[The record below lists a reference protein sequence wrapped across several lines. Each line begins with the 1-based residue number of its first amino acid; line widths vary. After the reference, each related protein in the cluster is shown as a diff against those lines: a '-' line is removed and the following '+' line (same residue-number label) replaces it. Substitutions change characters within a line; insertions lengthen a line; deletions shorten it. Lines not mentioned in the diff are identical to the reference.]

1 MDDAIPPVPE
11 PAPAPPPP
19 PAPPPVV
26 PPVPPL
32 PPRVLPSFTPPPP
45 PVSSGVGWRMGV
57 ALGLIAF
64 LIGVGVTAF
73 ALDRFAHT
81 GETKPIA
88 TVTLPVGDNGQA
100 PVVIVPSKAG
110 APVPAIDLAALSTRE
125 AELAAKIR
133 DLETRASTIDRDSQ
147 RASAYAT
154 RSEGLMVAFAA
165 RRALDRGLNLG
176 FLENQLRSR
185 FGGTQPAAVA
195 TVLQAARSPVTL
207 EDLRVSLDG
216 VASELMTG
224 AATVGWW
231 QSLRAEI
238 GNLVVLH
245 RAGTPSP
252 LPFNRV
258 ALARRLIES
267 GQVEAALAEVSRT
280 PGARSAESWSGA
292 ARRYI
297 AARRALDTI
306 ESAAILAPGV
316 DAPPPP
322 AAAAT
327 P

>member
-1 MDDAIPPVPE
+1 MDDPTPPVLE
-11 PAPAPPPP
+11 PAS
-19 PAPPPVV
+19 
-26 PPVPPL
+26 VPPL
-32 PPRVLPSFTPPPP
+32 PPRVLPSFTPPPSP
-45 PVSSGVGWRMGV
+45 PASSGMGWRMGV

-64 LIGVGVTAF
+64 LVGVGVAAF
-73 ALDRFAHT
+73 ALNKFART
-81 GETKPIA
+81 GDTKPVA
-88 TVTLPVGDNGQA
+88 TVTLPVGANGQA

-125 AELAAKIR
+125 AELAAKIGE
-133 DLETRASTIDRDSQ
+133 LETRAGAIDRDSQ

-176 FLENQLRSR
+176 FLEDQLRSR
-185 FGGTQPAAVA
+185 FGGTQAAAVA
-195 TVLQAARSPVTL
+195 TVLQAARAPVTL
-207 EDLRVSLDG
+207 EDLRVGLDG
-216 VASELMTG
+216 IAPELMTG
-224 AATVGWW
+224 AASVGWW
-231 QSLRAEI
+231 QSLRSEI
-238 GNLVVLH
+238 GNLVVLR

-252 LPFNRV
+252 LPLDRV
-258 ALARRLIES
+258 ARARRLIEA

-280 PGARSAESWSGA
+280 PGARQAESWSGA

-322 AAAAT
+322 APT
-327 P
+327 PTPAVAKP

>member
-11 PAPAPPPP
+11 PAPVLPPPP
-19 PAPPPVV
+19 PPLSPPAT
-26 PPVPPL
+26 PL
-32 PPRVLPSFTPPPP
+32 PPRVLPSFTPAPPP
-45 PVSSGVGWRMGV
+45 PASGMGWRMGV

-64 LIGVGVTAF
+64 LIGVGVAAFVLNKFARTA
-73 ALDRFAHT
+73 
-81 GETKPIA
+81 ETKPVA
-88 TVTLPVGDNGQA
+88 TVTVPVGANGQA

-125 AELAAKIR
+125 AELAAKLG
-133 DLETRASTIDRDSQ
+133 DLEARAGMIDRESQ

-154 RSEGLMVAFAA
+154 RSEGMMVAFAA

-176 FLENQLRSR
+176 FLEDQLRSR

-195 TVLQAARSPVTL
+195 TVLQAARAPVTL
-207 EDLRVSLDG
+207 EDLRAGLDG
-216 VASELMTG
+216 IAPELMTG
-224 AATVGWW
+224 AATIGWW
-231 QSLRAEI
+231 QSFRFEI
-238 GNLVVLH
+238 GNLVVLR

-252 LPFNRV
+252 LPVDRV
-258 ALARRLIES
+258 ARARRLIDA

-280 PGARSAESWSGA
+280 PGAGQAESWSSA

-297 AARRALDTI
+297 GARRALDTI

-316 DAPPPP
+316 DALPV
-322 AAAAT
+322 AAPVPSVT

>member
-1 MDDAIPPVPE
+1 MDDPTPPVLE
-11 PAPAPPPP
+11 PA
-19 PAPPPVV
+19 
-26 PPVPPL
+26 PVPPL
-32 PPRVLPSFTPPPP
+32 PPRVLPSFTPAPPP
-45 PVSSGVGWRMGV
+45 PASSGMGWRMGV

-64 LIGVGVTAF
+64 LVGVGVAAF
-73 ALDRFAHT
+73 ALNKFGRT
-81 GETKPIA
+81 GDTKPVA
-88 TVTLPVGDNGQA
+88 TVTLPVGANGQA

-125 AELAAKIR
+125 AELAAKIG
-133 DLETRASTIDRDSQ
+133 DLEARAGAINRDSQ

-176 FLENQLRSR
+176 FLEDQLRSR
-185 FGGTQPAAVA
+185 FGGTQPTAVS
-195 TVLQAARSPVTL
+195 TVLQAARAPVTL
-207 EDLRVSLDG
+207 EDLRVGLDG
-216 VASELMTG
+216 IAPELMTG
-224 AATVGWW
+224 AATIGWW
-231 QSLRAEI
+231 QSFRTEI
-238 GNLVVLH
+238 GNLVVLR

-252 LPFNRV
+252 LPVDRV
-258 ALARRLIES
+258 ARARRLIEA

-280 PGARSAESWSGA
+280 PGAGQAESWSGA

-322 AAAAT
+322 VSPT
-327 P
+327 TL